1 VEEMKK
7 KRKNVHQQM
16 LKAGNARK
24 RAVKTTV
31 LTAGLM
37 THVLAGNAID
47 YKADDVYK
55 GDSIS

>member
-1 VEEMKK
+1 MKK